1 MTTLY
6 YVIATL
12 IVLMTG
18 MACSFVWF
26 VRCEARDRR
35 KHYKITL
42 AIAPDGSLSIHES
55 KLTERGREAL
65 VVVPY
70 SDTLLADIDIRLSDG
85 KATVTD
91 LRIERIKCD

>member
-6 YVIATL
+6 YTIATL

-26 VRCEARDRR
+26 IRGESQDRR
-35 KHYKITL
+35 KHYRITL
-42 AIAPDGSLSIHES
+42 TVAPDGSIGTYES
-55 KLTERGREAL
+55 KLTEQGKEAL

-70 SDTLLADIDIRLSDG
+70 GDRLFADIDIRLSDG
-85 KATVTD
+85 KAMVTD
-91 LRIERIKCD
+91 LRKERVKA

>member
-1 MTTLY
+1 MPNLY
-6 YVIATL
+6 YVIAAL

-26 VRCEARDRR
+26 IRGESRDRR
-35 KHYKITL
+35 KHYRITL
-42 AIAPDGSLSIHES
+42 TVAPDGSLGTYES
-55 KLTERGREAL
+55 KLTEQGKEAL

-70 SDTLLADIDIRLSDG
+70 DDTLFAGIDIRLSDG

-91 LRIERIKCD
+91 LRKEAVKT